1 VKALRVLA
9 LVIAAV
15 VFSGTVALPAHAE
28 PQLRPGGRDVLI
40 LMDTSGSMRNKDAQG
55 RVKMQA
61 AKSAILTQIQ
71 ELPADARLGLM
82 TYPAQGL
89 PAVNGCQAAETR
101 SEVSGHSLETIG
113 STLGILPEPDGET
126 PTGEALVQAATYLEA
141 NALAGVTIVLISDG
155 ESNCGRDSCEA
166 AKEVKAKGTDVVI
179 NTVGFDIA
187 SGGKSELQCIATA
200 GGGTFADASDADQ
213 LSKVLRE
220 QFGNGLTL
228 EVQGP
233 GAPVPLTEGAFQV
246 SVKVTAAN
254 GQDPRDI
261 TLSVRDTDATSNLF
275 ARRPFVRV
283 GNLPAGQS
291 RTVVWS
297 VSPPSNPKLDKTV
310 LEITA
315 GSVGSAPVSRTLE
328 VTYSHGAASGSTA
341 RGALKEFRNVL
352 VLGDSYS
359 SGEGAGDQDR
369 PYFTNQGQ
377 AAGCHRTK
385 NQYAGWLFSAE
396 QVTVLACSGAKSR
409 NLYDAGQN
417 GEESQLQQL
426 RRLLEGGYRPD
437 AVFLSIG
444 GNDVG
449 FEAIVR
455 SCATAPLTVCTARL
469 GPSAVQ
475 QETAGL
481 IKAVPEI
488 LRRSLSEVK
497 RTFEEAPVATMP
509 PVLVLPYPK
518 LFAKDYTTAEL
529 KCVGE
534 PRFQAFLLS
543 GDYEAFDDLQLSLNS
558 EVAKGVE
565 LARKEEGV
573 PAYFVS
579 EVMNAVPSQHT
590 ICSPAPWFV
599 TLTFGGAVE
608 GSPEMF
614 HPNVQGH
621 QAMAAKINSWAAAP
635 GTQLRAADVPAT
647 RADWRDYAA
656 SAWITASEV
665 GVDIARTERPEFPV
679 FVKYGDFTVNLRGG
693 LPQTDA
699 TVYLKSTP
707 LPLGTISLDAAG
719 AGTIKVN
726 LQAKDLPPGEHT
738 LNVITTTAAGAVVVR
753 SVPVSFEQPF
763 PAVFWILWAVAALI
777 VAACIVPASRVWRNR
792 KAFQ

>member
-1 VKALRVLA
+1 MKARRLVA
-9 LVIAAV
+9 LVAAV
-15 VFSGTVALPAHAE
+15 VLLSASTVLPASADS
-28 PQLRPGGRDVLI
+28 QLRPGGRDVLI
-40 LMDTSGSMRNKDAQG
+40 LLDTSGSMSDRDAHG

-82 TYPAQGL
+82 TYPAQDMR
-89 PAVNGCQAAETR
+89 PVNGCQPAETR
-101 SEVSGHSLETIG
+101 SEVSGNSLETIG
-113 STLGILPEPDGET
+113 ATLGILPEPDGGT
-126 PTGEALVQAATYLEA
+126 PTGEALAQAADYLEGG
-141 NALAGVTIVLISDG
+141 ALAGVTIVLISDG

-166 AKEVKAKGTDVVI
+166 AKEIKAQGTDVVI

-187 SGGKSELQCIATA
+187 ATGKSQLQCIAAA
-200 GGGTFADASDADQ
+200 GGGTFADASDSDQ
-213 LSKVLRE
+213 LGKVL
-220 QFGNGLTL
+220 QAQLGQGLTL

-233 GAPVPLTEGAFQV
+233 GGPVALTEGAFQV
-246 SVKVTAAN
+246 SVKVTAAKAV
-254 GQDPRDI
+254 DSPDI
-261 TLSVRDTDATSNLF
+261 TLSMRDTDATSNLF
-275 ARRPFVRV
+275 TRRPIVRV

-297 VSPPSNPKLDKTV
+297 VSPPSNPKLNKTT

-315 GSVGSAPVSRTLE
+315 SSVGSEPVTRYLE
-328 VTYSHGAASGSTA
+328 VTYSHGVASGAVA

-359 SGEGAGDQDR
+359 SGEGAGDQGR
-369 PYFTNQGQ
+369 PYFANQNQ

-385 NQYAGWLFSAE
+385 NQYAGWLFSAD
-396 QVTVLACSGAKSR
+396 QVTVLACSGAEGR
-409 NLYDAGQN
+409 NLYDQGQH
-417 GEESQLQQL
+417 GEKSQLDQL
-426 RRLLEGGYRPD
+426 RLLLATGYQPD

-444 GNDVG
+444 GNDIG
-449 FEAIVR
+449 FGDIVK
-455 SCATAPLTVCTARL
+455 SCATEPFSVCTARL

-481 IKAVPEI
+481 VEAVPQV
-488 LRRSLSEVK
+488 LKKSLEEVK
-497 RTFEEAPVATMP
+497 QAFEDMGVSTMP

-529 KCVGE
+529 TCVGE
-534 PRFQAFLLS
+534 PRFQSFLLS
-543 GDYEAFDDLQLSLNS
+543 DAFEAFNDLQTNLNTK
-558 EVAKGVE
+558 VATGVE
-565 LARKEEGV
+565 LARREGV

-579 EVMNAVPSQHT
+579 EVMHAVPAQHN

-599 TLTFGGAVE
+599 TLTFGGATE

-614 HPNVQGH
+614 HPNIQGH

-635 GTQLRAADVPAT
+635 ETKLRAADVPPA

-656 SAWITASEV
+656 NAWITGSEV
-665 GVDIARTERPEFPV
+665 SVDIARTERPNFPV
-679 FVKYGDFTVNLRGG
+679 FVKYGDLTVNLRGG
-693 LPQTDA
+693 LPGAGA

-707 LPLGTISLDAAG
+707 LPLGTVSLDADG

-738 LNVITTTAAGAVVVR
+738 LNIISTTPEGEVVVR
-753 SVPVSFEQPF
+753 TVPVNFDQPF
-763 PAVFWILWAVAALI
+763 PAVLWVLLAIAAAI
-777 VAACIVPASRVWRNR
+777 AIACIIPAIKLWKNR

>member
-1 VKALRVLA
+1 MITRRVVAFLLA
-9 LVIAAV
+9 FV
-15 VFSGTVALPAHAE
+15 VLSATAALPVHAE
-28 PQLRPGGRDVLI
+28 AELRPGGRDVLI
-40 LMDTSGSMRNKDAQG
+40 LLDTSGSMSDDDAQG
-55 RVKMQA
+55 RVKIQA
-61 AKSAILTQIQ
+61 AKSAILTQVQ

-89 PAVNGCQAAETR
+89 TPVNGCQAAETW

-113 STLGILPEPDGET
+113 STLGVLPEPSGDT
-126 PTGEALVQAATYLEA
+126 PTGEALVQAADYLRA
-141 NALAGVTIVLISDG
+141 NAMTGVTIVLISDG

-187 SGGKSELQCIATA
+187 SAGKTQLECIAA
-200 GGGTFADASDADQ
+200 SGGGSFADASDADQ

-233 GAPVPLTEGAFQV
+233 GAPVALTEGAFQV
-246 SVKVTAAN
+246 GVKVTAAK
-254 GQDPRDI
+254 GQDPRDV
-261 TLSVRDTDATSNLF
+261 TLSVRDTDPTSNFF
-275 ARRPFVRV
+275 ARRPIVRV
-283 GNLPAGQS
+283 GNLLAGQS

-297 VSPPSNPKLDKTV
+297 VNPPSNPNLDKTV

-315 GSVGSAPVSRTLE
+315 SSVGSAPVSKTLE
-328 VTYSHGAASGSTA
+328 VSYTHGAASGATA

-359 SGEGAGDQDR
+359 SGEGAGDPGR

-377 AAGCHRTK
+377 SDDCHRTK

-409 NLYDAGQN
+409 NLYDVGQN
-417 GEESQLQQL
+417 GEETQLQQL
-426 RRLLEGGYRPD
+426 RLLLVSGYEPD

-449 FEAIVR
+449 FQSIVE
-455 SCATAPLTVCTARL
+455 SCATDPLSVCKARV
-469 GPSAVQ
+469 GPSAAQ

-481 IKAVPEI
+481 VKAIPGIIK
-488 LRRSLSEVK
+488 RSLSEIK
-497 RTFEEAPVATMP
+497 QAFEDSSRRTMP
-509 PVLVLPYPK
+509 PVMVLPYPK
-518 LFAKDYTTAEL
+518 LFATDYATAEL
-529 KCVGE
+529 TCVGE
-534 PRFQAFLLS
+534 PKFQSFLLS
-543 GDYEAFDDLQLSLNS
+543 HAYEDFNDLQGNLNS
-558 EVAKGVE
+558 EIAKGVE
-565 LARKEEGV
+565 LARTEEAV

-579 EVMNAVPSQHT
+579 EVMNSVPSQHSM
-590 ICSPAPWFV
+590 CSPAPWFV
-599 TLTFGGAVE
+599 TVTFGGVSA
-608 GSPEMF
+608 GSPEIF

-635 GTQLRAADVPAT
+635 GTKLTPADVPPA

-656 SAWITASEV
+656 NAWITGSEV
-665 GVDIARTERPEFPV
+665 GVDIAKTETPYFPV

-707 LPLGTISLDAAG
+707 LPLGTVSLDEK
-719 AGTIKVN
+719 GTGTLKVN
-726 LQAKDLPPGEHT
+726 LQARDLPPGEHT
-738 LNVITTTAAGAVVVR
+738 LNVITTTAEGEVVVR

-763 PAVFWILWAVAALI
+763 PGVFWVLLLVAVALLGI
-777 VAACIVPASRVWRNR
+777 CIVLGVNVWRNR
-792 KAFQ
+792 QIFQ